1 MSININLKNDE
12 DINFWEIGVSGE
24 LDVSTADE
32 FKEYLHK
39 LIDEEIRNIRLNL
52 ETLDYIDSTGLG
64 VIIGILKRI
73 KVEDKEIY
81 IKSPKDN
88 VKKIFSITGLET
100 IKMELASKPQ
110 NVSIVRLTTSG
121 IANKVGFCLDD
132 IEDMKVAVSEACTN
146 AIKHSSD
153 NKFSV
158 EYTIFED
165 GLTIKI
171 VDSGK
176 GYDVDAVDKPN
187 LKEPKES
194 GLGLFIIQSL
204 MDEVD
209 IKSDIDNGTII
220 KMTKYLGVDN

>member
-1 MSININLKNDE
+1 M
-12 DINFWEIGVSGE
+12 NF
-24 LDVSTADE
+24 
-32 FKEYLHK
+32 
-39 LIDEEIRNIRLNL
+39 
-52 ETLDYIDSTGLG
+52 
-64 VIIGILKRI
+64 
-73 KVEDKEIY
+73 
-81 IKSPKDN
+81 
-88 VKKIFSITGLET
+88 ET
-100 IKMELASKPQ
+100 IKMEIASNPQ
-110 NVSIVRLTTSG
+110 YVSIVRLTTSG

-171 VDSGK
+171 V

>member
-1 MSININLKNDE
+1 M
-12 DINFWEIGVSGE
+12 NF
-24 LDVSTADE
+24 
-32 FKEYLHK
+32 
-39 LIDEEIRNIRLNL
+39 
-52 ETLDYIDSTGLG
+52 
-64 VIIGILKRI
+64 
-73 KVEDKEIY
+73 
-81 IKSPKDN
+81 
-88 VKKIFSITGLET
+88 ET
-100 IKMELASKPQ
+100 IKMEIASNPQ
-110 NVSIVRLTTSG
+110 YVSIVRLTTSG

-194 GLGLFIIQSL
+194 GLGLFIIQRHFNKILHFIQVSFCTYFTK
-204 MDEVD
+204 MDEVE
-209 IKSDIDNGTII
+209 IKSNINYGTVI

>member
-88 VKKIFSITGLET
+88 VKKIFSIT
-100 IKMELASKPQ
+100 KMEIASNPQ
-110 NVSIVRLTTSG
+110 YVSIVRLTTSG

>member
-1 MSININLKNDE
+1 M
-12 DINFWEIGVSGE
+12 NF
-24 LDVSTADE
+24 
-32 FKEYLHK
+32 
-39 LIDEEIRNIRLNL
+39 
-52 ETLDYIDSTGLG
+52 
-64 VIIGILKRI
+64 
-73 KVEDKEIY
+73 
-81 IKSPKDN
+81 
-88 VKKIFSITGLET
+88 ET
-100 IKMELASKPQ
+100 IKMEIASNPQ
-110 NVSIVRLTTSG
+110 YVSIVRLTTSG

-204 MDEVD
+204 MDELE
-209 IKSDIDNGTII
+209 IKSNINYGTVI
-220 KMTKYLGVDN
+220 KSNVTEGEGLVFVTALSLCCILACVSREFVIFI